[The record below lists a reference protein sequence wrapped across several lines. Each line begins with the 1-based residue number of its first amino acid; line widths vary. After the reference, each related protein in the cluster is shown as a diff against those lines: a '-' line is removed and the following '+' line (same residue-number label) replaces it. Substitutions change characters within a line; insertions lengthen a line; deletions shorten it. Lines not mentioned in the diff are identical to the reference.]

1 MVKLPRRIGHLLLVI
16 PSSEHPNIEL
26 TAMFA
31 SKNQKSKL
39 GGTTFKFV
47 ESDGGVPQKRRQV
60 AQACESCRKRKKR
73 CHHAEPDPRSSAVSN
88 SVRPSPSSKS
98 PSAIPQAVPVH
109 SQTSFSAHQF
119 SGSSGVE
126 TEHANASPATS
137 NPMGKPQE
145 QQPVEGTTQSNE
157 LQVRATICF
166 RIQTSHTLRYIL

>member
-1 MVKLPRRIGHLLLVI
+1 
-16 PSSEHPNIEL
+16 
-26 TAMFA
+26 MFA
-31 SKNQKSKL
+31 SKNQKSNL

-47 ESDGGVPQKRRQV
+47 ASDGGVPQKRRQV

-73 CHHAEPDPRSSAVSN
+73 CHHAESDPRSSAVSN
-88 SVRPSPSSKS
+88 LVRPSPSSKS
-98 PSAIPQAVPVH
+98 PSEIPQAVPAH

-126 TEHANASPATS
+126 TEHADASSATS
-137 NPMGKPQE
+137 NSMGKPQE

-166 RIQTSHTLRYIL
+166 RIQMSHDLRHMV